1 MLKLIVPG
9 QEFFDEVKQE
19 FFSSKIVI
27 LDLEHSLVSLSK
39 WESEFKKPFLST
51 GNRSTH
57 EVYRYI
63 NHMILSKD
71 IPENIMLLLTKENL
85 DSINAYIEST
95 ESATTFGELPER
107 KGKAETI
114 TSELIYYWMIAFNV
128 PFECQYWHLNRL
140 FSLIRVC
147 NLKNSKPKKMGRR
160 ELALRNKE
168 LNERRRTELG
178 SSG

>member
-1 MLKLIVPG
+1 
-9 QEFFDEVKQE
+9 
-19 FFSSKIVI
+19 
-27 LDLEHSLVSLSK
+27 
-39 WESEFKKPFLST
+39 
-51 GNRSTH
+51 
-57 EVYRYI
+57 
-63 NHMILSKD
+63 MILSKD